1 MIACRLVAVSWV
13 ISIFLRWLDHDVVI
27 GVVQVDVQS
36 AFGTIG
42 GAFCNGL
49 KRLDDFA
56 RVSFDDLDLVV
67 SPMLHLSADVGEG
80 CRGCLVHQ
88 LNSHHVLL

>member
-1 MIACRLVAVSWV
+1 MSWV

-80 CRGCLVHQ
+80 VEDAWYT
-88 LNSHHVLL
+88 NSIAITFSCENTN